1 MFPTV
6 HYSRLKLCI
15 S

>member
-1 MFPTV
+1 MK
-6 HYSRLKLCI
+6 LKLCI